1 MARQRVRIH
10 FAKQGDL
17 RLISHRDLMRTWER
31 LFRRAG
37 VALVMTEGFHP
48 KPKMMFPSA
57 LAVGIE
63 GLDEVLEIELPE
75 EHEPEGLADLFR
87 RHAPPG
93 LAIHGV
99 ELLAGGG
106 KTRLRGMTFQVDV
119 PVERRGLVA
128 ERMEWLRQQS
138 SYLVTREGRAAPIEL
153 RPLIDELTL
162 GDDGTLAMR
171 LHVERDGSARPRE
184 VLEALGLANVEALGI
199 VLRRTAV
206 ELSST

>member
-37 VALVMTEGFHP
+37 VALAMTEGFHP

-75 EHEPEGLADLFR
+75 EHDPQGLAELFR
-87 RHAPPG
+87 SHAPPG

-99 ELLAGGG
+99 EPLAGG
-106 KTRLRGMTFQVDV
+106 KTRLRGMTFQVEV
-119 PVERRGLVA
+119 PAERRTAVA
-128 ERMEWLRQQS
+128 ERIAWLREQS
-138 SYLVTREGRAAPIEL
+138 SYQVSREGRSAPLEL
-153 RPLIDELTL
+153 RPLIDELAIDGEGRL
-162 GDDGTLAMR
+162 GMR
-171 LHVERDGSARPRE
+171 LRVEGDGSARPRE
-184 VLEALGLANVEALGI
+184 VLEALGLADVEALGI

-206 ELSST
+206 ELSSS